1 MTTTLPSISLY
12 LGTDSGISGY
22 SEKLY
27 IASGIFGLV
36 SVGIVIAHIVLFSIF
51 KLTSQIFLY
60 GNLVVVV
67 VSFIQLAL
75 AIAGQV
81 RADTTYSIDF
91 FSAIFTGAMCFLSL
105 WMTVYAVLVW
115 RRVNSGRTGEM
126 SRPRGGKG
134 FDAQENGIPL
144 A

>member
-1 MTTTLPSISLY
+1 M
-12 LGTDSGISGY
+12 
-22 SEKLY
+22 
-27 IASGIFGLV
+27 
-36 SVGIVIAHIVLFSIF
+36 LFSLF

-60 GNLVVVV
+60 GNVVVVV

-75 AIAGQV
+75 GIAGQA
-81 RADTTYSIDF
+81 RAEETLSVDF
-91 FSAIFTGAMCFLSL
+91 LSAIFAGVMCFLSL

-126 SRPRGGKG
+126 SKPRGGKG
-134 FDAQENGIPL
+134 LDAQDNGIPL